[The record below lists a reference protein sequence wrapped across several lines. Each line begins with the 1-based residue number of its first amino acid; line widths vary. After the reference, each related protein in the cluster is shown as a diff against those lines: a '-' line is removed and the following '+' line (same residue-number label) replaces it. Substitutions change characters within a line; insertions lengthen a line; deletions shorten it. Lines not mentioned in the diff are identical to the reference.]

1 VARKRDTYCARIV
14 HLAHESGQEP
24 SVVQRAEEL
33 LKNSPTVEHNRLEA
47 SLTNNCTMSEKVP
60 VYKSERDS
68 TIDIEAGRT
77 QEAAVG
83 GCCTKRARAA
93 MLVVF
98 VMLSFLLAVIGTGRI
113 GLV

>member
-98 VMLSFLLAVIGTGRI
+98 EGSRRPYGAVARVH
-113 GLV
+113 LH